1 MGVDAV
7 SDSVKLNERNRGLD
21 VLRVLAAVSV
31 VIIHVAA
38 AVTTNDSLLSS
49 AGVFWWVATF
59 LDSFARFSVPAFV
72 VFTGYGTYQIN
83 RSEGD
88 AVRLAKYQGQALKVT
103 KITLFWSLCFI
114 AWTLVRGDYAD
125 QSYSLKLWLG
135 IIKPMIAGLPYFHLW
150 YLFMV
155 IPLLLMVPYLVNV
168 IDKVEI
174 AKRPLV
180 LLVSAIFCL
189 LFSLQN
195 YYYEN
200 QLIFIFW
207 FVEYIFYF
215 IFGYFL
221 STIKCQLNKP
231 FLCVVVA
238 VCVLIN
244 AVLTYNTIELFG
256 SRRGQYFFDFVSPL
270 VMAQT
275 ICMFLLFVDLKAA
288 SIIKVT
294 KLVPYTLGVYV
305 IHPFITESLSDA
317 VIGSHSVL
325 LMLGAILISV
335 IGSIA
340 LIALFK
346 RVRFLNGFV

>member
-1 MGVDAV
+1 MGIDAV
-7 SDSVKLNERNRGLD
+7 SANVKLNERNQGLD
-21 VLRVLAAVSV
+21 LLRVLAALSV
-31 VIIHVAA
+31 VIIHVVAPVA
-38 AVTTNDSLLSS
+38 TAEYLLEN
-49 AGVFWWVATF
+49 ADQFWWTATF

-72 VFTGYGTYQIN
+72 VFTGYGAYQIN
-83 RSEGD
+83 RVEGGV
-88 AVRLAKYQGQALKVT
+88 ARLAKFQGQAIKVA
-103 KITLFWSLCFI
+103 KITVFWSLCFM
-114 AWTLVRGDYAD
+114 AWTIVRGDYAD

-155 IPLLLMVPYLVNV
+155 IPLLFVVPYLVNV

-174 AKRPLV
+174 EKRPRV

-200 QLIFIFW
+200 QLIFLFW

-221 STIKCQLNKP
+221 STIKCSLNKP
-231 FLCVVVA
+231 LLCMAVA

-275 ICMFLLFVDLKAA
+275 ICMFLLFVNLKAA
-288 SIIKVT
+288 SIIQVT

-317 VIGSHSVL
+317 VIGSHSAL
-325 LMLGAILISV
+325 LILAAILTSV

-340 LIALFK
+340 LIAILK